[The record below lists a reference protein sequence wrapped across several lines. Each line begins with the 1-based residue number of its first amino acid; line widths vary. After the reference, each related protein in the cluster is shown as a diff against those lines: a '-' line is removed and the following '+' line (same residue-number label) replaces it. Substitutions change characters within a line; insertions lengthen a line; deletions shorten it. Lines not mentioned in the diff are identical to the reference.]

1 MGAGVAVGLFVG
13 LSVFICIISVT
24 RIIGLV
30 RLRTGRVR
38 VPRINSVSKY
48 RALIQFSLENL
59 IKVSGKMH
67 RKKQKRRTSIKIII
81 FDYFWKIFRNGNKK
95 DKKNFLVSFLVDFSA
110 RKHLA
115 FLAL

>member
-1 MGAGVAVGLFVG
+1 MGARAAVGLFVG
-13 LSVFICIISVT
+13 LSVFMCYLDL

-59 IKVSGKMH
+59 IKVSGKML

-81 FDYFWKIFRNGNKK
+81 FDYFWKIFMRKMKLLNGV
-95 DKKNFLVSFLVDFSA
+95 DLLLVRPFS
-110 RKHLA
+110 K
-115 FLAL
+115 ALLGATI